1 MSISLQLRCVHEP
14 MRAVLDT
21 GVMVAG
27 IGRATGASRKRL
39 HLVETGRFGAVLSVA
54 VVLEY
59 ESVLKRNE
67 HLTATGLTTGDR
79 DELSDGIL

>member
-27 IGRATGASRKRL
+27 TRSATGASRKRS
-39 HLVETGRFGAVLSVA
+39 HLVEAGRFGAVLSVA

-67 HLTATGLTTGDR
+67 YLTATGLTTGDR
-79 DELSDGIL
+79 GELVDSIL